1 VRPAGRPGGGGGA
14 ARERGGERE
23 RPLLWAL
30 LHLGALWALAVAQP
44 LFDLIRENPD
54 FLAAR
59 GLRGFDVVLFAV
71 VTALAPPLILVTVEA
86 AAGLAAAGLRWGL
99 HLVLVAV
106 LVGLIAIQALKHAGV
121 SGTAAL
127 IVLAGVI
134 GVAAALA
141 YRRVAPARSF
151 VTVLS
156 PAPLVALGLFLLF
169 APIDDLV
176 LASDPGAANVRVP
189 GSVPV
194 VMVVL
199 DEVSTVALEDAR
211 QRIDPALFPNLA
223 ALARTSTWFRYATA
237 PTDETTTAT
246 PALMTARLPKRHGL
260 PIVSQYPHN
269 LFTLLGGSYRM
280 IVSQEATDLCPRNLC
295 REPTRGNLAQREH
308 SLASDAGLVY
318 LHVIAPPAIERRLPS
333 VSDTL
338 AGFGEDDGRTQVILP
353 LEHTGR
359 VPVLRALAG
368 GRPER
373 FERLVGTI
381 EPKPLKTLY
390 FKHSLLPHVPF
401 QYLPSGRQYLTGP
414 HEPIPGL
421 SGAPSYGNDFLLAQ
435 AYQRHILQ
443 MGFADRLLG
452 TLLQR
457 LKQQGLY
464 DRALIVVTA
473 DNGES
478 FLHHAE
484 RHEATPENVSE
495 IADTPLIIKAPGQRR
510 GRIDDRAARTID
522 ILPTIADLLGARLPW
537 PVQGRS
543 LWRRSARLPQ
553 RVEFVQRSGQRL
565 ILPFPEFKRRVRA
578 TVARKL
584 QLFASDDGQ
593 SGVYAIGP
601 HRELVGRQLGAPA
614 RGPVSATIDGAGALR
629 SVDLRS
635 GFVPTLVTG
644 RITGPGTPGSRD
656 VAVAVN
662 GRIVAT
668 AATFELAGSDGE
680 SLSALVPETSFRDGA
695 NRVQVLWVRGSSAAP
710 QLSLIGQAP

>member
-1 VRPAGRPGGGGGA
+1 VA
-14 ARERGGERE
+14 ERG

-44 LFDLIRENPD
+44 LFDLIGENPD

-59 GLRGFDVVLFAV
+59 AMRGFDVVLFAV
-71 VTALAPPLILVTVEA
+71 LTALVPPLIMVAVEA
-86 AAGLAAAGLRWGL
+86 AVGLAAAGLRWGL
-99 HLVLVAV
+99 HLVLIAV

-121 SGTAAL
+121 SGTAVL

-134 GVAAALA
+134 GIAAALL
-141 YRRVAPARSF
+141 YWRVAAVRSF

-156 PAPLVALGLFLLF
+156 PAALVVLGLFLF
-169 APIDDLV
+169 FGPIGDLV
-176 LASDPGAANVRVP
+176 LSSDASAANVRVP

-194 VMVVL
+194 VMVVF
-199 DEVSTVALEDAR
+199 DEVSTVALEDSR
-211 QRIDPALFPNLA
+211 QRIDPTLFPNLA
-223 ALARTSTWFRYATA
+223 ALAHTATWFRYATA
-237 PTDETTTAT
+237 PTDETTSAT
-246 PALMTARLPKRHGL
+246 PALMTGSLPKRHGL
-260 PIVSQYPHN
+260 PIVSQYPHS

-280 IVSQEATDLCPRNLC
+280 IVSQEATDLCPRDLC

-308 SLASDAGLVY
+308 ALASDTGLVY
-318 LHVIAPPAIERRLPS
+318 LHLIAPPAIERKLPS

-338 AGFGEDDGRTQVILP
+338 AGFAADDGHTRVTLP

-373 FERLVGTI
+373 FERLVQTI
-381 EPKPLKTLY
+381 EQNPLKTLY

-401 QYLPSGRQYLTGP
+401 QYLPSGRRYLAGP
-414 HEPIPGL
+414 NEPIPGL

-484 RHEATPENVSE
+484 RHEATPENVHE

-522 ILPTIADLLGARLPW
+522 ILPTIADLLRTHLPW
-537 PVQGRS
+537 PVQGHS
-543 LWRRSARLPQ
+543 LWQRSARPPQ
-553 RVEFVQRSGQRL
+553 RVEFLLRSAQRL
-565 ILPFPEFKRRVRA
+565 FLPFTEFKRRVRVS
-578 TVARKL
+578 VARKL
-584 QLFASDDGQ
+584 RLFASDDGEPGMY
-593 SGVYAIGP
+593 SIGP
-601 HRELVGRQLGAPA
+601 RRELVGRQVGAPA
-614 RGPVSATIDGAGALR
+614 RGPVTATIGRAGAFR

-656 VAVAVN
+656 IAVAVN

-668 AATFELAGSDGE
+668 APTFGLAGSNSE
-680 SLSALVPETSFRDGA
+680 SFSALVPETSFRDGP
-695 NRVQVLWVRGSSAAP
+695 NRVQILWVRGSSAAP
-710 QLSLIGQAP
+710 QLSLLGQAP